1 MVMVDIFGIIGVV
14 FLWLGDNFSSSEM
27 KRNNEAIVRLVFA
40 AISAYFLSAASFLLL
55 AKNHPWLG
63 GLYAIFAL
71 WAIIMVF
78 LNFIEALKNR

>member
-55 AKNHPWLG
+55 AKNHPWIG
-63 GLYAIFAL
+63 GSLAIFAL